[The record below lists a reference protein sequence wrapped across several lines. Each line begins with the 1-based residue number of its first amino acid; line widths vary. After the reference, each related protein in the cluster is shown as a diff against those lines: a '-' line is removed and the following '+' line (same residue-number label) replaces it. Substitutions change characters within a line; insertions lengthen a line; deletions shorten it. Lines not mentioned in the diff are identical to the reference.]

1 MGNKAVLGSEDRGVF
16 NAILGGAAANPKIGV
31 IANRFPW
38 QTRMAMVKL
47 LSLAKQDKL
56 PIRLL
61 TGSCPESFYDDTV
74 IAQIRDCTQAGCP
87 FVRVLVWQENSKGI
101 SPSLAALAEANEIE
115 LRVSGT
121 NKFADK
127 IPHFLLVGDRA
138 FRQEAAHPPFNRNV
152 VFTETEPSV
161 PARIDFD
168 DQATAKTLAEM
179 FDAVWSK

>member
-16 NAILGGAAANPKIGV
+16 NAILEGASANPQIGV

-38 QTRMAMVKL
+38 QTKMAMSKL
-47 LSLAKQDKL
+47 LNLAKRDKL
-56 PIRLL
+56 PVRLL
-61 TGSCPESFYDDTV
+61 TGSCPESFYDESL
-74 IAQIRDCTQAGCP
+74 ISQIRDCKQAGCSSI
-87 FVRVLVWQENSKGI
+87 RVLVWQESAKGI
-101 SPSLAALAEANEIE
+101 SPSLAALADTGEIE

-168 DQATAKTLAEM
+168 DQATATTLAQM